1 MANIFKK
8 PLISQKIITV
18 SQDGRGDFTTIQSA
32 VDWAQKVKSV
42 RVLLIKQGIYNEN
55 IRIYRDHLKLLG
67 DGKVVISGS
76 FYANQYLENQSIRG
90 TFQTATV
97 FINAKQVQLEHL
109 TIRNIAGEGAKIG
122 QAVALYVEGTQIKIR
137 DCRLEGY
144 QDTLCLGPLPK
155 TQKNGDE
162 LMSPWVKRVFKQQKV
177 YVYRTWIQGTVDFIF
192 GGGSTIFESCRIHS
206 LKRTNE
212 NYLTAAS
219 TDEHNSGFDFNHCQI
234 TGESVYYLGRPWR
247 SDAQT
252 SFNHCQ
258 FDQYLHADG
267 WHDWDKIE
275 SHQRSQ
281 YVETHCSYQVKPNR
295 MWTKMEGGMIYE
307 A

>member
-1 MANIFKK
+1 MQNRFWWTPRNKGDASTLANIFKK

-144 QDTLCLGPLPK
+144 QDTL
-155 TQKNGDE
+155 
-162 LMSPWVKRVFKQQKV
+162 
-177 YVYRTWIQGTVDFIF
+177 
-192 GGGSTIFESCRIHS
+192 
-206 LKRTNE
+206 
-212 NYLTAAS
+212 
-219 TDEHNSGFDFNHCQI
+219 
-234 TGESVYYLGRPWR
+234 
-247 SDAQT
+247 
-252 SFNHCQ
+252 
-258 FDQYLHADG
+258 
-267 WHDWDKIE
+267 
-275 SHQRSQ
+275 
-281 YVETHCSYQVKPNR
+281 
-295 MWTKMEGGMIYE
+295 
-307 A
+307 